1 MRRSSNA
8 VAAMRSSAGGVAS
21 LDELSHLSLSA
32 RFLIG
37 KFRASLL
44 VAFKLMLCEVI
55 GGVFIVFIISTFEVL
70 FVTARRR
77 RPPRQL
83 RMHSAGALGDLR
95 SVVGGRERSCAGA
108 RVHAARCAGHGHT
121 GLSSGRCGP
130 LPPILARNPES
141 FSLPPLRS
149 LP

>member
-1 MRRSSNA
+1 MRRSSYA

-55 GGVFIVFIISTFEVL
+55 GGVFIILSSQHSKFCCLLHAAVNRSAVVDIF
-70 FVTARRR
+70 RRR
-77 RPPRQL
+77 
-83 RMHSAGALGDLR
+83 AW
-95 SVVGGRERSCAGA
+95 
-108 RVHAARCAGHGHT
+108 
-121 GLSSGRCGP
+121 
-130 LPPILARNPES
+130 
-141 FSLPPLRS
+141 
-149 LP
+149 